1 MQIPTPARP
10 LDLGR
15 LDPARLGIRVHP
27 VNGGMWRITA
37 LDGAMIGHV
46 QLDEQPDA
54 VRYVAKRYSMRERAF
69 RVLGEFRSGAAAVE
83 ALRYG

>member
-1 MQIPTPARP
+1 MRIHAPARP

-15 LDPARLGIRVHP
+15 LDPARLGIRVVP
-27 VNGGMWRITA
+27 VNGGMWRITTP
-37 LDGAMIGHV
+37 DGTMIGHV

-54 VRYVAKRYSMRERAF
+54 TRYVAKRYSMRERAF
-69 RVLGEFRSGAAAVE
+69 RLLGEFRTGAAAVE